1 MSISSEASE
10 DDKRQFW
17 SDRFQE
23 NLEQRLMRE
32 KHQLRRELFPWELDQ
47 LQRYSELEP
56 RLPEFSLEP
65 SQEGSEQGRIQQLGD
80 RGDTEIT
87 RQRDTEIFDEISP
100 PQQRSV
106 PPSPHL
112 SQGHP
117 PSLDA
122 PPKQELQQ
130 HKQKELESLPDRQ
143 RSYVITGKLAHVLPE
158 DYRADLEAFRK
169 RWLNDQGLPKWC
181 VWFLTA
187 RILLHMLWGCSWVK
201 FENFLESLKE
211 KFLGFVTIYALV
223 EPLFFQK
230 RI

>member
-10 DDKRQFW
+10 DEKRQFS
-17 SDRFQE
+17 SDSFKE

-56 RLPEFSLEP
+56 RLPEFSLES
-65 SQEGSEQGRIQQLGD
+65 SQKGSEQGRIQQLGD
-80 RGDTEIT
+80 RGDTEI
-87 RQRDTEIFDEISP
+87 FDEISSF
-100 PQQRSV
+100 QQRRV

-112 SQGHP
+112 SQGNP

-122 PPKQELQQ
+122 PPEQELQQ
-130 HKQKELESLPDRQ
+130 QKQKELEPPRDRQ
-143 RSYVITGKLAHVLPE
+143 GSYVITGKLAHVLPE
-158 DYRADLEAFRK
+158 DYRADLEALRK

-181 VWFLTA
+181 VWFRTA
-187 RILLHMLWGCSWVK
+187 IILLQMLWGCSWVK
-201 FENFLESLKE
+201 FENFLEFLKG